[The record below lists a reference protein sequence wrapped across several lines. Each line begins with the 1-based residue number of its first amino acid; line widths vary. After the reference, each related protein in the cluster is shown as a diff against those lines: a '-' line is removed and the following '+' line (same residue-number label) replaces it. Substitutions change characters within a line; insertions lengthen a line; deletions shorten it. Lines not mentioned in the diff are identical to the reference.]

1 MKRVKIVFLRHA
13 KTEMNHKQIIQG
25 WSDSPLTHESL
36 VLINQK
42 TEFLKS
48 YKFHSAYSSDL
59 GRAFTTCTLLLE
71 QLNLNEMK
79 VIKTELFRE
88 FNYGYFE
95 NKHEKYLVEEVT
107 RWIRKKLNFIDKMKL
122 RFHMDKSFKTKVIM
136 DTISILDKQYNRNS
150 DNPILNYIETY
161 DDVLDRVNRMKTLF
175 KNHPD
180 ETILIVS
187 HGHFLNFLL
196 HILFNDQKIVPD
208 RIPNLSGFELDYIID
223 EEVFINLSYL
233 N

>member
-1 MKRVKIVFLRHA
+1 MKRVKIIFLRHA

-25 WSDSPLTHESL
+25 WTDSPLTQESL
-36 VLINQK
+36 LLINQK
-42 TEFLKS
+42 AELLKS
-48 YKFHSAYSSDL
+48 YKIHSAYSSDL
-59 GRAFTTCTLLLE
+59 DRAFTTCSLLLK
-71 QLNLNEMK
+71 QLNLNDIK
-79 VIKTELFRE
+79 VLKNELFRE

-107 RWIRKKLNFIDKMKL
+107 RWIRKNHNLIDKLKL
-122 RFHMDKSFKTKVIM
+122 RFLGDKLLKTKVIT
-136 DTISILDKQYNRNS
+136 DTVSILDKQYNSNS
-150 DNPILNYIETY
+150 ENPILNYIETY
-161 DDVLDRVNRMKTLF
+161 ENVLNRINRMKELF

-180 ETILIVS
+180 QTILVVS

-196 HILFNDQKIVPD
+196 HVLFNEQKAVPS
-208 RIPNLSGFELDYIID
+208 RIPNLSGFEVDYLID